1 MGATHE
7 QPYMAGRS
15 NRYCSFHTQFLGPPI
30 IVLVPLRPIFSF
42 QVRPVKRTMRK
53 YLLAVIAIIAGTI
66 IFAKTAE
73 VAVDANGNTAKILI
87 PKDASIIEE

>member
-30 IVLVPLRPIFSF
+30 IVLVPRRPILSFQLRPV
-42 QVRPVKRTMRK
+42 QRTMRK
-53 YLLAVIAIIAGTI
+53 FLLAALSIIAGMI
-66 IFAKTAE
+66 IAAETAE
-73 VAVDANGNTAKILI
+73 LALDANGNTAKILI
-87 PKDASIIEE
+87 PKDAFTIEE